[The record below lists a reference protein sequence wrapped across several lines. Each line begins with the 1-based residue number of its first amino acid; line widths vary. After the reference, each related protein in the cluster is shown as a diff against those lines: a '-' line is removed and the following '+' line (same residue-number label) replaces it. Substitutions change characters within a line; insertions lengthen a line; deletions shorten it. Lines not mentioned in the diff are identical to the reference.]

1 MIKPSPAKSDL
12 NNRPIG
18 VFDSGLGGLTVVNQ
32 LIQYLPQ
39 ESIVYFGD
47 TARVPYGT
55 KSPETIR
62 KFAVQITR
70 YLQSQGVKLIVVAC
84 NTVSSVAME
93 NVVELSSVPVI
104 GVIQPGAR
112 AALQKSKNR
121 RIGVI
126 GTSATVSAGKYN
138 SVLSSIAP
146 DVVVFAQACPLF
158 VPLVEEGWIDSE
170 VTEMV
175 ARIYLEPLIRQSI
188 DTLILGCTHYP
199 IIKDTIKKIVDKD
212 IEIVDSAIQTAL
224 EVRAVLSSNN
234 LLNDSGTLPEHLY
247 YVSDFPQKFEDI
259 ARRLLG
265 QPLKNIRRI
274 SLDDCTG

>member
-1 MIKPSPAKSDL
+1 MIKPSLANLDL
-12 NNRPIG
+12 RNRPIG

-32 LIQYLPQ
+32 LMHYLPQ

-70 YLQSQGVKLIVVAC
+70 FLESQGVKLIVVAC

-93 NVVELSSVPVI
+93 NVLEHSSVPVI

-112 AALQKSKNR
+112 AALVKSKNR

-126 GTSATVSAGKYN
+126 GTSATISAGKYK
-138 SVLSSIAP
+138 SVLSSMAP
-146 DVVVFAQACPLF
+146 EVAVFSQACPLF

-170 VTEMV
+170 VTAMV
-175 ARIYLEPLIRQSI
+175 ARIYLEPLIRHSI

-199 IIKDTIKKIVDKD
+199 IIKETIKKIVDKD

-224 EVRAVLSSNN
+224 DVQEVLSLKN
-234 LLNDSGTLPEHLY
+234 LLNDSGTPPEHLF
-247 YVSDFPQKFEDI
+247 YVSDYPQKFEDI
-259 ARRLLG
+259 ACRLLG
-265 QPLKNIRRI
+265 HPPENIRRV
-274 SLDDCTG
+274 SLDDCV

>member
-1 MIKPSPAKSDL
+1 VIKPSPANLDL
-12 NNRPIG
+12 KNRPIG

-32 LIQYLPQ
+32 LMHYLPQ
-39 ESIVYFGD
+39 ESIIYFGD

-70 YLQSQGVKLIVVAC
+70 FLESQGVKLIVVAC

-93 NVVELSSVPVI
+93 NVIELSSVPVI

-112 AALQKSKNR
+112 AALEKSKNR

-138 SVLSSIAP
+138 SVLSSMAP
-146 DVVVFAQACPLF
+146 DVVVFSQACPLF

-175 ARIYLEPLIRQSI
+175 ARIYLEPLMRQTI
-188 DTLILGCTHYP
+188 DTMILGCTHYP
-199 IIKDTIKKIVDKD
+199 IIKETIKKIVDGD

-224 EVRAVLSSNN
+224 EVREVLSSKN
-234 LLNDSGTLPEHLY
+234 LLNASGTLPEYHFH
-247 YVSDFPQKFEDI
+247 VSDFPQKFEDI

-265 QPLKNIRRI
+265 HPPENVLRI
-274 SLDDCTG
+274 SLDDCV

>member
-1 MIKPSPAKSDL
+1 MINQSQAKADVR
-12 NNRPIG
+12 NRPIG

-32 LIQYLPQ
+32 LIQHLPQ
-39 ESIVYFGD
+39 ESIIYFGD

-55 KSPETIR
+55 KSPETVR
-62 KFAVQITR
+62 KFAVQIIR
-70 YLQSQGVKLIVVAC
+70 FLQSQGVKLIVVAC

-93 NVVELSSVPVI
+93 KILELSDVPVI
-104 GVIQPGAR
+104 GVIEPGSR

-138 SVLSSIAP
+138 SVLLSMSP
-146 DVVVFAQACPLF
+146 DVAVFSQACPLF
-158 VPLVEEGWIDSE
+158 VPLVEEGWIGSA

-175 ARIYLEPLIRQSI
+175 ARIYLEPVMRQSV

-199 IIKDTIKKIVDKD
+199 IIKDTIKKIVDNK

-224 EVRAVLSSNN
+224 EVRELLKSER
-234 LLNDSGTLPEHLY
+234 LLNDSGSEPEHLF

-265 QPLKNIRRI
+265 RPLENIRRI
-274 SLDDCTG
+274 TLADCV

>member
-1 MIKPSPAKSDL
+1 MTKLSPDKADL
-12 NNRPIG
+12 KNKPIG

-32 LIQYLPQ
+32 LVQYLPQ

-47 TARVPYGT
+47 TARVPYGS
-55 KSPETIR
+55 KSPETVR
-62 KFAVQITR
+62 KFAGQITR
-70 YLQSQGVKLIVVAC
+70 FLQARSVKLIVVAC

-93 NVVELSSVPVI
+93 KVVETSSVPVI

-112 AALQKSKNR
+112 AALEKSKNR

-126 GTSATVSAGKYN
+126 GTSATVAAGKYN
-138 SVLSSIAP
+138 SVLSSMAP
-146 DVVVFAQACPLF
+146 DVAVFSQACPLF

-175 ARIYLEPLIRQSI
+175 ARIYLEPIIRQSI

-199 IIKDTIKKIVDKD
+199 IIKETIKKIVDNKV
-212 IEIVDSAIQTAL
+212 EIVDSAIQTAL
-224 EVRAVLSSNN
+224 EVRNELTSNN
-234 LLNDSGTLPEHLY
+234 LLNESVIQPEHLVF
-247 YVSDFPQKFEDI
+247 VSDFPQKFKDI

-265 QPLKNIRRI
+265 QPLENIRRI
-274 SLDDCTG
+274 SLDDCS

>member
-1 MIKPSPAKSDL
+1 MIKQSQDNSDL
-12 NNRPIG
+12 RNKPIG

-32 LIQYLPQ
+32 LMQKLPR
-39 ESIVYFGD
+39 ESIIYFGD

-62 KFAVQITR
+62 RYAIQITR
-70 YLQSQGVKLIVVAC
+70 FLQTRGVKFIVVAC

-93 NVVELSSVPVI
+93 KILEIATVPVVEVI
-104 GVIQPGAR
+104 KPGSK
-112 AALQKSKNR
+112 AALNISRNH

-138 SVLSSIAP
+138 KVLRNMSSG
-146 DVVVFAQACPLF
+146 VEVFSQACPLF

-175 ARIYLEPLIRQSI
+175 ARIYLEPIVRNSI

-199 IIKDTIKKIVDKD
+199 IIKDTIKKTIDQR
-212 IEIVDSAIQTAL
+212 IEIVDSAIQIAL
-224 EVRAVLSSNN
+224 EVRDVLNESN
-234 LLNDSGTLPEHLY
+234 LLNNTERKPEHLF
-247 YVSDFPQKFEDI
+247 YVSDFPQKFEEI

-265 QPLKNIRRI
+265 QPLENIQRI
-274 SLDDCTG
+274 SPDEYR